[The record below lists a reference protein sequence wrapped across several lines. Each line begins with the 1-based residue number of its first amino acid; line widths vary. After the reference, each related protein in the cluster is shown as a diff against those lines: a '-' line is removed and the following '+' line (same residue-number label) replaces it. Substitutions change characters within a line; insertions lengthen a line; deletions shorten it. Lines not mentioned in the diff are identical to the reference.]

1 MVRPTWSVQD
11 AKNRFS
17 EVVEAARRK
26 PQTVTSTV
34 SPRGRSR
41 CRRVRTA
48 AAPRSGSGTVA
59 RGIAACHPAGWRR
72 IRAASDPATRCGPL
86 MYLIDTV
93 VVSELRKPKRDTR
106 LTSWV
111 DRQRTSDLFI
121 SVVTV
126 GEIERGIVR
135 QRAGDADF
143 ATALAA
149 WLDRVLSLYG
159 ERVLPFDLQI
169 ARRWGRLSAALGNDS
184 ADLMIAATALEHG
197 LTVVTRNVSD
207 RAHWRRNAQSV
218 QCAGVSEALIDF
230 NENGDMAPR

>member
-1 MVRPTWSVQD
+1 
-11 AKNRFS
+11 
-17 EVVEAARRK
+17 
-26 PQTVTSTV
+26 
-34 SPRGRSR
+34 
-41 CRRVRTA
+41 
-48 AAPRSGSGTVA
+48 
-59 RGIAACHPAGWRR
+59 
-72 IRAASDPATRCGPL
+72 

-93 VVSELRKPKRDTR
+93 VVSELRKLKRDAR
-106 LTSWV
+106 LTSWI

-135 QRAGDADF
+135 QRARDADF

-149 WLDRVLSLYG
+149 WLDRVLSLYS
-159 ERVLPFDLQI
+159 ERVLPFDLQV

-207 RAHWRRNAQSV
+207 FEPTGVETFNPFNAREPRR
-218 QCAGVSEALIDF
+218 
-230 NENGDMAPR
+230 R